1 MTKDSVI
8 KQLLT
13 TLILAFSLSL
23 SNYVI
28 ACGLLP
34 GYKLSKGV
42 SWGELCDFNE
52 GLASAQKDGKYGF
65 IDKQA
70 NIIVPFSYNFT
81 AEFSEGLAIV
91 KKNEHHGY
99 INKKNQVIIPIIY
112 DDVRPFLKVR
122 RLLSTR
128 VNGVLLMILANLL
141 FHISLTKSGI
151 SQKD

>member
-91 KKNEHHGY
+91 KKMN
-99 INKKNQVIIPIIY
+99 IMDTSTKK
-112 DDVRPFLKVR
+112 
-122 RLLSTR
+122 
-128 VNGVLLMILANLL
+128 
-141 FHISLTKSGI
+141 TKSLFR
-151 SQKD
+151 